1 MRASSTSLPSGRI
14 PPIKQIASLLLTLTL
29 AVAAGFILYVGLT
42 RSPLFAGIS
51 ILFYRGLI
59 LCGLTAILVMAAMTL
74 RKWRFDP
81 ATIIAAGALS
91 LSFNICFLIVLPVTL
106 DRSISVFMLAQ
117 IEQHRDETL
126 DDRRIADIFVRKY
139 VGDMQQIDRRI
150 AEQTASGNITTVD
163 GNIRLTEQGRRFLAL
178 SRTLARLFGTDP
190 RFVGLAP
197 ATPSDAST
205 VSEQ

>member
-1 MRASSTSLPSGRI
+1 MRASSTWPPSERI
-14 PPIKQIASLLLTLTL
+14 RPIKQIASLLLTLAL

-42 RSPLFAGIS
+42 RSPLFAGVS
-51 ILFYRGLI
+51 ILFYRGLL

-74 RKWRFDP
+74 RRWRFDP

-106 DRSISVFMLAQ
+106 DRSISVFMLSQ
-117 IEQHRDETL
+117 IERHQDEAL
-126 DDRRIADIFVRKY
+126 DDRRITEIFVREY
-139 VGDMQQIDRRI
+139 VGDMRQMDRRI
-150 AEQTASGNITTVD
+150 AEQTASGNIETID

-190 RFVGLAP
+190 RFVGVAP
-197 ATPSDAST
+197 TAPSDASA
-205 VSEQ
+205 VSEH

>member
-1 MRASSTSLPSGRI
+1 MSRPSRKVR
-14 PPIKQIASLLLTLTL
+14 PIKQLFSLLLTLAL

-51 ILFYRGLI
+51 ILFYRGLL
-59 LCGLTAILVMAAMTL
+59 LCALAALLVMAAMAL
-74 RKWRFDP
+74 WRRRRFDL

-106 DRSISVFMLAQ
+106 DRSISVFMLTQ
-117 IEQHRDETL
+117 IEQHRGEALDE
-126 DDRRIADIFVRKY
+126 RRITEIFVRKY
-139 VGDMQQIDRRI
+139 VGDMRQMDRRI
-150 AEQTASGNITTVD
+150 AEQTASGNVTTVD
-163 GNIRLTEQGRRFLAL
+163 GNIRLTAQGRRFLAL

-197 ATPSDAST
+197 TVPTPEAPAPAH
-205 VSEQ
+205 

>member
-1 MRASSTSLPSGRI
+1 MLRPSERR
-14 PPIKQIASLLLTLTL
+14 PPIRQLLSLLLTLAL
-29 AVAAGFILYVGLT
+29 AVAAGFALYVGLT
-42 RSPLFAGIS
+42 RSPLFAGVS

-59 LCGLTAILVMAAMTL
+59 LCGLSAAFVMTAMTL
-74 RKWRFDP
+74 WRRRRFDP

-117 IEQHRDETL
+117 IEQHQGEAL
-126 DDRRIADIFVRKY
+126 DDRRITEIFVRKY
-139 VGDMQQIDRRI
+139 VGDMQQMDRRI
-150 AEQTASGNITTVD
+150 SEQTASGNITTVD
-163 GNIRLTEQGRRFLAL
+163 GNIRLTGQGHRFLAL

-197 ATPSDAST
+197 TAPATPPGPPAAAH
-205 VSEQ
+205 

>member
-1 MRASSTSLPSGRI
+1 M
-14 PPIKQIASLLLTLTL
+14 LTLTL

-59 LCGLTAILVMAAMTL
+59 LCGLSAVLVMAAMAP
-74 RKWRFDP
+74 RRWRFDP
-81 ATIIAAGALS
+81 ATIVAAGALS

-106 DRSISVFMLAQ
+106 DRSISVFMLSE
-117 IEQHRDETL
+117 IEQHQNEAL
-126 DDRRIADIFVRKY
+126 DDRRITEIFVRKY
-139 VGDMQQIDRRI
+139 VGDMRQMDRRI

-178 SRTLARLFGTDP
+178 SRALARLFGTDP

-197 ATPSDAST
+197 SDAPPPSAH
-205 VSEQ
+205 